1 MAWLPQLIGF
11 LATRGQRQQEFQAR
25 QQKMDY
31 MKSQKQLMDMGIK
44 KNEQILETIKSLPE
58 ELQPL
63 MLMNPEIGSLLVA
76 NAKIGMPG
84 QEQPTGQAPF
94 AQPTAE
100 VGPPVGDVARGP
112 GLAGE
117 IAGMQLG
124 PIQNIIPDLLRHKY
138 GVGRSA
144 EVLPPVQMS
153 HPETG
158 EPIMVPRSHTGFRF
172 DLAYPAPPEYA
183 TQTIKEPSGAERVIQ
198 YDKLRGFRPG
208 GIQAI
213 PTAPGTME
221 MPIKTT
227 ELPLWVHPQSLESPP
242 PGMSPAAAEKAGF
255 RKVSTEAKNRIDAA
269 KGMMEVVA
277 KLGELMKQVFPPS
290 GGLRERMTGAPSR
303 LFGAQTQYDP
313 IAAQLQSFI
322 NGTVAPL
329 IRSFGEKG
337 NLSET
342 DVKRAINLMPKITDS
357 ADVAWGKFNNI
368 VELMN
373 NIQKSAVAGKP
384 GLSLKPQPKKKRF
397 ELVK

>member
-124 PIQNIIPDLLRHKY
+124 PIQNILPDLLRHKY

-158 EPIMVPRSHTGFRF
+158 EPMMVPRSHTGFRW

-183 TQTIKEPSGAERVIQ
+183 TETIKEPSGAERVIQ

-208 GIQAI
+208 ETRTIQ
-213 PTAPGTME
+213 TAPGIME
-221 MPIKTT
+221 QPIKETS
-227 ELPLWVHPQSLESPP
+227 LPLWVHPQTLDSPP
-242 PGMSPAAAEKAGF
+242 PGMSPEAATKAGY
-255 RKVSTEAKNRIDAA
+255 RRVTTDARNRIDAA
-269 KGMMEVVA
+269 KSMREILVELKRLMEA
-277 KLGELMKQVFPPS
+277 VFPPS
-290 GGLRERMTGAPSR
+290 GGLMERMRGAPQR
-303 LFGAQTQYDP
+303 YVGAKTQYSTE
-313 IAAQLQSFI
+313 AAALASFVK
-322 NGTVAPL
+322 GTVAPIIGHL
-329 IRSFGEKG
+329 
-337 NLSET
+337 
-342 DVKRAINLMPKITDS
+342 VKRET
-357 ADVAWGKFNNI
+357 
-368 VELMN
+368 
-373 NIQKSAVAGKP
+373 
-384 GLSLKPQPKKKRF
+384 
-397 ELVK
+397 LVKPM